1 MNTPRYIHV
10 IITDKENEAKELM
23 LASSYNNFNHTKR
36 LVSNMIASM
45 HDDFKETNKTLE
57 DVAKAAHTLSGATV
71 VEPTTDKIVSYTI
84 KVKL

>member
-10 IITDKENEAKELM
+10 IITDKENETKELM
-23 LASSYNNFNHTKR
+23 LVSSYNNFNRTKR

-45 HDDFKETNKTLE
+45 YDDFKETNKTLE
-57 DVAKAAHTLSGATV
+57 DVAKAAYNLSGATV
-71 VEPTTDKIVSYTI
+71 VEPTIDKIVSYTI